1 MSEAMIVDVTLNNI
15 QEMVIQNSK
24 RLPVMVSFWNPT
36 DERSKLANT
45 ILEKIAN
52 EFAGKFI
59 LAKINAGQQT
69 ELVEKFNLPGTPFF
83 KLIKNGDI
91 VTEQQGLFSEEEY
104 RKLID
109 SQIEKDPSDELRE
122 AASAAFMN
130 GEVDQ
135 AIELLGQAAQAN
147 PNNFQVHLDLV
158 MMYMQTGHL
167 DKAQDLFDK
176 LPDEAQQDP
185 KGKELGGVMFF
196 SEIISDAPDLQNL
209 QAILAEDPNN
219 CDALYALSGFLM
231 LNGQAENALQTLFK
245 LFTIDRSYQDG
256 LPQKTILKAFD
267 MLTAKAPDLVTAYR
281 RKFQSLLF

>member
-69 ELVEKFNLPGTPFF
+69 ELVEKFKLPGTPFF

-209 QAILAEDPNN
+209 QATLAEDPNN

>member
-209 QAILAEDPNN
+209 QATLAEDPNN

>member
-245 LFTIDRSYQDG
+245 LFTIDSSYQDG

-267 MLTAKAPDLVTAYR
+267 MLTAKAPDLVAAYR